1 MAVLDILKVP
11 DQRLRVKAKEIL
23 KVDDEIKKL
32 ANDMIET
39 MYANKGVGLAATQV
53 GVPLRIIVIDVEQVE
68 GEPNPMVFINPE
80 ILEGSEKVSNEEG
93 CLSVP
98 GFTAKVER
106 FNYVKVRYRDLNYEI
121 KEMEGKELLAR
132 AFQHEIDHLEGILF
146 IDRISK
152 LKRELF
158 LKRLKKSL
166 ERNL

>member
-98 GFTAKVER
+98 GFTANVER